1 MIDLVKFDKW
11 LQYRR
16 YITRKEDRKKIISI
30 YKRLLKENKN
40 ILDFENEVEK
50 IIYKNTNAKMQFD
63 YELTIADISKYLIYE
78 NYRRKENEKV
88 EKFEGNC

>member
-30 YKRLLKENKN
+30 YKRLLKEGKS
-40 ILDFENEVEK
+40 ILDFEAELEK
-50 IIYKNTNAKMQFD
+50 IFYSNKNAKMQFD
-63 YELTIADISKYLIYE
+63 YELTISDISKYLIYE